1 MSKGVARTTTGHMG
15 SCKGQMGTALG
26 QAQDKTK
33 TEKGPH
39 RGKVQF
45 YRKNLWN
52 HPILNREPLEP
63 LVPKQKT
70 IGTAQF
76 LIVRIWHVRKQV
88 RKT

>member
-1 MSKGVARTTTGHMG
+1 MGHMG

-45 YRKNLWN
+45 YRFFKIHSVAPYCPEVGMCLHIHTFFNKDKLS
-52 HPILNREPLEP
+52 ILDRS
-63 LVPKQKT
+63 
-70 IGTAQF
+70 
-76 LIVRIWHVRKQV
+76 HH
-88 RKT
+88 